1 MERQSIGRRIVFPIA
16 MILAGMIIALN
27 LYDFARTIEG
37 GGLHSFVVNLSVILM
52 VLSIWMGAMIAN
64 TIAYFRGA
72 SFPERLLVSMFTPVV
87 FLLKQWLGIWGIFSV
102 GEFFFL
108 LLHHVILSAVVINLI
123 GMGFSELWC
132 RIIHRVKSRDPAV
145 KLFQVGNMAVLFL
158 GCGMLTLMF
167 WHFGHFYYYLFMD
180 TYIKLFL

>member
-123 GMGFSELWC
+123 GMGLSELWC

-167 WHFGHFYYYLFMD
+167 WQLGHFYYYLFMD